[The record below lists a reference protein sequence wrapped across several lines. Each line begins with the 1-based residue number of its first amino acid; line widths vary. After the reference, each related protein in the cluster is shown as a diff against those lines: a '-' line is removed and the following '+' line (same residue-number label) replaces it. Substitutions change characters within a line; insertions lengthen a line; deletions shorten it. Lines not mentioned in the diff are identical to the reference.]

1 MRSRRRRF
9 EIGCRIAA
17 FAVLG
22 WLIGTSLMP
31 RPQPASERASSR
43 DVGARLARWT
53 RLPATVAFH
62 ADLATPPDAWIADWL
77 GALRRAGHP
86 VTWSG
91 TLPAVAIA
99 TDALSDPAG
108 GLRIDIAAPSG
119 SVVALRDGASVID
132 SVRVASLG
140 ATVTAAIALDSIVA
154 ELNGA
159 RFSAAVPD
167 PARLRP
173 VVVVGEA
180 AWEGKFVAR
189 ALEERGWHVE
199 ARFAV
204 APRVQVTQ
212 GAVASLDTSAISAVI
227 AIDST
232 VGSLGAAALDR
243 FVREG
248 GGLVLVGSAAS
259 TGAVASLSAG
269 SVGARTRPALL
280 PPDTIGL
287 GATGFY
293 PVRALQPNAT
303 ALDRRAGSIAI
314 AARRVGAG
322 RVVQVGYD
330 DSWRWRMAGGP
341 GSEAA
346 HREWWSRV
354 VGSVAYVPSL
364 PSLART
370 FAARTF
376 AARTPAARG
385 VDAPLAH
392 LVERIGPSR
401 GTPPPNAGWHADQRM
416 LMAVIMILLCLEWG
430 SRRLRGLA

>member
-22 WLIGTSLMP
+22 WLIGSSLMP
-31 RPQPASERASSR
+31 RAQLESERASSR
-43 DVGARLARWT
+43 DIGARLARWT
-53 RLPATVAFH
+53 RLPASVALH
-62 ADLATPPDAWIADWL
+62 ADLKTTPDAWISDWL
-77 GALRRAGHP
+77 GALRRTGHP

-91 TLPAVAIA
+91 TPPAVAIA

-119 SVVALRDGASVID
+119 SVVTVRDGASVID
-132 SVRVASLG
+132 TVRVASLG
-140 ATVTAAIALDSIVA
+140 ATVTAAIAVDSIVG
-154 ELNGA
+154 EVNGA
-159 RFSAAVPD
+159 RFTAAVPD

-173 VVVVGEA
+173 VLVVGEA

-189 ALEERGWHVE
+189 ALEERGWHVD

-204 APRVQVTQ
+204 APRVDVTQ
-212 GAVASLDTSAISAVI
+212 GAAAPLDTSRVSAVI
-227 AIDST
+227 AIDT
-232 VGSLGAAALDR
+232 TIGLLGAAALER

-259 TGAVASLSAG
+259 GPAVASLTAG
-269 SVGARTRPALL
+269 SVGARTRPAVL

-293 PVRALQPNAT
+293 PVRALRPTAT
-303 ALDRRAGSIAI
+303 ALDRRGGSIAI

-341 GSEAA
+341 GSQAA

-364 PSLART
+364 PSLPTVART
-370 FAARTF
+370 T
-376 AARTPAARG
+376 AARG
-385 VDAPLAH
+385 VGAPLAH

-401 GTPPPNAGWHADQRM
+401 TAPPAAAGWHLDQRM